1 MYIPIRIN
9 NFFFKKNLL
18 IANSFIIFI
27 IYDRPVFIHY
37 NAKKSCILF
46 IILNLK
52 NNLTCSLGIKDIDYV
67 CQSRLV
73 PVLSRSKLFQIENA
87 LSLNKLR
94 LQVNANDI
102 VYTMLKHVQ
111 HALLMLVRRFI
122 SCFVV

>member
-1 MYIPIRIN
+1 ME
-9 NFFFKKNLL
+9 
-18 IANSFIIFI
+18 
-27 IYDRPVFIHY
+27 
-37 NAKKSCILF
+37 KSCILF
-46 IILNLK
+46 ITLNLK

-67 CQSRLV
+67 CQSRV

-111 HALLMLVRRFI
+111 HALLVLVRRFI

>member
-1 MYIPIRIN
+1 ME
-9 NFFFKKNLL
+9 
-18 IANSFIIFI
+18 
-27 IYDRPVFIHY
+27 
-37 NAKKSCILF
+37 KSCILF
-46 IILNLK
+46 ITLNLK
-52 NNLTCSLGIKDIDYV
+52 NTLTCSLSIKDIDYV

-94 LQVNANDI
+94 LQVNTNDI